1 MIKKIKNYIRRLLM
15 KQIFFIQRILLKY
28 NLVLTFSLHYMQR
41 ERDLFFNK
49 RVNTDGFL
57 FDYFRI
63 STLELIAKEIY
74 QREIKG
80 SVAEV
85 GVYRGVFASKINEYF
100 PDRKLYL
107 FDTFEGFN
115 EKEVMNEKEK
125 GNITENY
132 DFKNTTIEDV
142 LSIMPNVNNCIVKKG
157 LFPSTAVNIN
167 DDFAFV
173 SLDADL
179 FDPIYAGLNYFYPK
193 LSQGGVIFI
202 HDYYNKKKFK
212 GVREAVD
219 KYCFENNLF
228 FYTPFRFM
236 WYCYTY

>member
-1 MIKKIKNYIRRLLM
+1 M
-15 KQIFFIQRILLKY
+15 KQISLLQKLLLKY
-28 NLVLTFSLHYMQR
+28 NLAMTFSLHFMQR
-41 ERDLFFNK
+41 KRNLFFNK
-49 RVNTDGFL
+49 KVNTDGFL
-57 FDYFRI
+57 FDYFRV
-63 STLELIAKEIY
+63 STLELIAKEIC
-74 QREIKG
+74 QREVKG

-115 EKEVMNEKEK
+115 EKEFAREKVK
-125 GNITENY
+125 GNVTENY
-132 DFKNTTIEDV
+132 DFKNTTIEYV

-157 LFPSTAVNIN
+157 LFPGTAININ
-167 DDFAFV
+167 DEFAFV

-193 LSQGGVIFI
+193 LSRGGVIFI
-202 HDYYNKKKFK
+202 HDYYNEKRFK

-219 KYCFENNLF
+219 KYCLENNLF
-228 FYTPFRFM
+228 FIPLSDSCGTVIFLK
-236 WYCYTY
+236 T